1 MKLLY
6 FFESIRNPVLDAFFS
21 FITHL
26 GSEAAFLAIALFIY
40 WCVNKK
46 AGYYLLFTGFLGIT
60 LNQFLKLAFKVER
73 PWVRDKNFTIVESA
87 RADAGG
93 YSFPSGHTQNAVGI
107 FGSIGLFFR
116 KKIWVVC
123 LSLSAILL
131 TAVSRMYLGVHT
143 PLDVLVSIA
152 LGILLVFLVYPII
165 SKAFE
170 NEKAMYILT
179 FITIAIVS
187 AYLCYV
193 EFYSFPADIDPE
205 NYKSGL
211 KNAYSLLGAVLA
223 FPLIYFFDKK
233 YVKFD
238 TKATVS
244 VQIIKL
250 SLGLAIALALKS
262 VLKAPLNAIF
272 SGHNI
277 AHAIRYFVL
286 VIFAGVVWPMT
297 FRFFK
302 KIQSKNNL

>member
-1 MKLLY
+1 
-6 FFESIRNPVLDAFFS
+6 
-21 FITHL
+21 
-26 GSEAAFLAIALFIY
+26 
-40 WCVNKK
+40 
-46 AGYYLLFTGFLGIT
+46 
-60 LNQFLKLAFKVER
+60 
-73 PWVRDKNFTIVESA
+73 
-87 RADAGG
+87 
-93 YSFPSGHTQNAVGI
+93 
-107 FGSIGLFFR
+107 
-116 KKIWVVC
+116 
-123 LSLSAILL
+123 
-131 TAVSRMYLGVHT
+131 MYLGVHT

>member
-21 FITHL
+21 FITYL

-238 TKATVS
+238 TEATVS